1 MERTEYFDF
10 SVKALGE
17 AGTFEGYVS
26 TFGNVDRQG
35 DIVLPG
41 AFSKTIKRSKGK
53 VPFLMVHRTWQI
65 VGFGTD
71 AAEDEHGLK
80 VTGEFTMESDAGRNA
95 HATVMHAQ
103 KVGAKLG
110 LSMGYAILK
119 NGAEFDEATQLRKL
133 KHVELLEYSIAPVP
147 ANTEARI
154 TGVKAAADWTER
166 EFEEYLRDAGFS
178 QRETKRIIAEGFK
191 SVSPRDAGADDLP
204 VSPRDADAGRREA
217 DAFMATFRK
226 SALIDELRGIHHG

>member
-17 AGTFEGYVS
+17 EGTFEGYVS

-65 VGFGTD
+65 VGFGVD
-71 AAEDEHGLK
+71 AMEDEHGLK

-119 NGAEFDEATQLRKL
+119 NGAEFDEGSQLRKL
-133 KHVELLEYSIAPVP
+133 KAIDLLEYSIAPVP

-154 TGVKAAADWTER
+154 TGVKSVDEWGAR
-166 EFEEYLRDAGFS
+166 EVEELLRDAGFAKEAAR
-178 QRETKRIIAEGFK
+178 QIVLNGYKAF
-191 SVSPRDAGADDLP
+191 RDRCDADANVGGD
-204 VSPRDADAGRREA
+204 RCDADAGRREA